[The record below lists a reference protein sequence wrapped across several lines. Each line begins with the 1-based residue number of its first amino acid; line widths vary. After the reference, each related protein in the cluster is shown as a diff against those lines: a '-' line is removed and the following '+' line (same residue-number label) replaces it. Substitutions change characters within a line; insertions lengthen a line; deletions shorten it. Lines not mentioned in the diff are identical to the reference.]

1 MFYDTHAHYDD
12 EAFDKDR
19 DVLLPELYRQGI
31 TLINDIGCDIPS
43 SQKAISIAEQY
54 PFVYAVVGAWPGNT
68 GDMTEAD
75 LETYGQ
81 LAQHSKVVAIGEI
94 GLDYHYDDVPRDIQ
108 KHWFDRQMALAD
120 RLGKPVVIHEREAH
134 GDGLEIVR
142 KWADQVPGVFHCF
155 SGSAEMAQ
163 ELVRLGWYVSFT
175 GVVTFKN
182 ARRALEAIAAVPMER
197 IMIETDCPYLAPVP
211 YRRQA
216 EPFRLCAEG
225 GRENCGNQG
234 AFHRRGS
241 RHYHGKRKTLFPDSH
256 RKRRITMTKLDLA
269 KMIDHTLLKPNATA
283 QQIKTLCDEAK
294 EYHFCSVCVNSGRAV
309 LAKECLSGSD
319 VKLCVVV
326 GFPLGCTVVKAA
338 EAGAMT
344 ALGADEIDMVLDVA
358 LPKTGIGTL

>member
-12 EAFDKDR
+12 EAFDEDR

-43 SQKAISIAEQY
+43 SKKAIAIAEQH

-81 LAQHSKVVAIGEI
+81 LAQHPKVVAIGEI

-120 RLGKPVVIHEREAH
+120 RLGKPVVVHEREAH
-134 GDGLEIVR
+134 GDGMEIVR

-211 YRRQA
+211 YR
-216 EPFRLCAEG
+216 
-225 GRENCGNQG
+225 
-234 AFHRRGS
+234 
-241 RHYHGKRKTLFPDSH
+241 GKRNHSGYVPKVAEKIAEIKGLSTEEAAA
-256 RKRRITMTKLDLA
+256 ITMENGKRFFRIPTEKG
-269 KMIDHTLLKPNATA
+269 
-283 QQIKTLCDEAK
+283 E
-294 EYHFCSVCVNSGRAV
+294 
-309 LAKECLSGSD
+309 
-319 VKLCVVV
+319 
-326 GFPLGCTVVKAA
+326 
-338 EAGAMT
+338 
-344 ALGADEIDMVLDVA
+344 
-358 LPKTGIGTL
+358 

>member
-12 EAFDKDR
+12 EAFDEDR

-43 SQKAISIAEQY
+43 SKKAIAIAEQH

-81 LAQHSKVVAIGEI
+81 LAQHPKVVAIGEI

-120 RLGKPVVIHEREAH
+120 RLGKPVVVHEREAH

-142 KWADQVPGVFHCF
+142 KWADKVPGVFHCF

-211 YRRQA
+211 NR
-216 EPFRLCAEG
+216 
-225 GRENCGNQG
+225 
-234 AFHRRGS
+234 
-241 RHYHGKRKTLFPDSH
+241 GKRNSSLNLPYVAEKLAEIKKCTPEEIIRATEENA
-256 RKRRITMTKLDLA
+256 RKLYRLM
-269 KMIDHTLLKPNATA
+269 
-283 QQIKTLCDEAK
+283 
-294 EYHFCSVCVNSGRAV
+294 
-309 LAKECLSGSD
+309 
-319 VKLCVVV
+319 
-326 GFPLGCTVVKAA
+326 
-338 EAGAMT
+338 
-344 ALGADEIDMVLDVA
+344 
-358 LPKTGIGTL
+358 